1 MNAAPEQA
9 LPLDGVRVIEFSH
22 MVMGPTCGL
31 ILADLG
37 AEVIKVE
44 PPGKGDHTRYLT
56 ASGTGFFPAFS
67 RNKKSVQFN
76 LKSESDLAALRRLIG
91 TADVVVENFRPGG
104 LAARGLGY
112 EALSAENP
120 RLIYCSLK
128 GFLSGPYEKR
138 TALDEVVQMMS
149 GLAYMTG
156 PPGRPLRAGASVN
169 DMMGGMFG
177 AIAILAALRQRETTG
192 RGQLVQSGL
201 FENAAF
207 LVSTHMLQ
215 QAITGVAPPS
225 MAAGRRSWGV
235 YDVFITSDGVSL
247 FIGVVTDRQWEIFTE
262 ALGEAALRDP
272 AWATN
277 TLRAEGRDVL
287 IPLVQSLVGK
297 HSAAELEALCERGGL
312 PFARINQPGDLYD
325 DPHLQASGG
334 LLPLTLPDGRATS
347 VPALPIQFGEAR
359 PGLRSNPPAPGEH
372 TGEILASL
380 PPEEETAEAQG
391 R

>member
-1 MNAAPEQA
+1 MSDG

-37 AEVIKVE
+37 ADVIKVE

-67 RNKKSVQFN
+67 RNKRSVQLD
-76 LKSESDLAALRRLIG
+76 LKDDADLLTLRRLIG
-91 TADVVVENFRPGG
+91 TADVLVENFRPGG
-104 LAARGLGY
+104 LEARGLGY
-112 EALSAENP
+112 TSLSQEFP

-177 AIAILAALRQRETTG
+177 AIAILAALRQREATG

-201 FENAAF
+201 FESAAF

-215 QAITGVAPPS
+215 QASTGVPPPS
-225 MAAGRRSWGV
+225 MASGRRSWGV
-235 YDVFITSDGVSL
+235 YDIFTTRDDVSL
-247 FIGVVTDRQWEIFTE
+247 FIGVVTDRQWEIFTT
-262 ALGEAALRDP
+262 ALNEPALRNA

-325 DPHLQASGG
+325 DPHLRESGG
-334 LLPLTLPDGRATS
+334 LLPITLPDGRQTA
-347 VPALPIQFGEAR
+347 VPALPIEMNGRR
-359 PGLRSNPPAPGEH
+359 PALRANPPAPGEH
-372 TGEILASL
+372 TAEILMHGQD
-380 PPEEETAEAQG
+380 PVKG
-391 R
+391 